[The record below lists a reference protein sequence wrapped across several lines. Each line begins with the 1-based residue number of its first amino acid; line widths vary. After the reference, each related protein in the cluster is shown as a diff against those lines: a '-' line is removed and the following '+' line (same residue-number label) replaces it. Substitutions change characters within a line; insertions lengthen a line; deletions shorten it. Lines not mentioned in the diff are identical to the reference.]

1 MKAIKL
7 TLTCIG
13 CLFITMGMKGQSSI
27 FDKYNDMQN
36 VSSVFIS
43 KAMIEMQPKLY
54 TNDVYIGKVAG
65 KLEGV
70 YVISTL
76 DNKVKQNLRKDIDD
90 LIRKGKYELL
100 MKQKGLTSSSAFYIK
115 KKGDR
120 IQELVMISDGAAK
133 LNFTQLVGDLTLED
147 IQNIT
152 KRQMAHINL
161 PQCWETYQDIALTG
175 LEKGWKSLE
184 GLKDMKIDCG
194 FDFESLK
201 GLGDLTELESLKD
214 LHIYVDIERIK
225 KEIDQAISSVKKE
238 KKTISP
244 SVIGLFETK
253 AGPTSGFCLHMMI
266 K

>member
-7 TLTCIG
+7 ALTCIG
-13 CLFITMGMKGQSSI
+13 CLFISMGMKGQSSI

-65 KLEGV
+65 KLDGV

-76 DNKVKQNLRKDIDD
+76 DNKIKQNLRKDIDD
-90 LIRKGKYELL
+90 LIKKGKYELL
-100 MKQKGLTSSSAFYIK
+100 MKQKGITSSSAFYIR

-120 IQELVMISDGAAK
+120 IQELVMISDGASK

-161 PQCWETYQDIALTG
+161 PQNWENYQDRALAG
-175 LEKGWKSLE
+175 LEKGLKSLE
-184 GLKDMKIDCG
+184 GLKDMKRD

-201 GLGDLTELESLKD
+201 GLGDLKELESLKD
-214 LHIYVDIERIK
+214 LDLDMYMDIEKIK
-225 KEIDQAISSVKKE
+225 KEIEQAISSMKKE
-238 KKTISP
+238 KKKLSYHQ
-244 SVIGLFETK
+244 L
-253 AGPTSGFCLHMMI
+253 
-266 K
+266 

>member
-7 TLTCIG
+7 ALTCIG
-13 CLFITMGMKGQSSI
+13 CLFISMGMKGQSSI

-76 DNKVKQNLRKDIDD
+76 DNKIKQNLRKDIDD
-90 LIRKGKYELL
+90 LIKKGKYELL
-100 MKQKGLTSSSAFYIK
+100 MKQKGITSSSAFYIR
-115 KKGDR
+115 KKGDK
-120 IQELVMISDGAAK
+120 IQELVMISDGASK

-152 KRQMAHINL
+152 KRQMTHINL
-161 PQCWETYQDIALTG
+161 PQNWETYQDRALAG
-175 LEKGWKSLE
+175 LEKGLKSLE
-184 GLKDMKIDCG
+184 GLKDMKRD

-201 GLGDLTELESLKD
+201 GLGDLKELESFKD
-214 LHIYVDIERIK
+214 LDLDMYMDVEKIK
-225 KEIDQAISSVKKE
+225 KEIEQAISSMKKE
-238 KKTISP
+238 KKKLSYHQ
-244 SVIGLFETK
+244 L
-253 AGPTSGFCLHMMI
+253 
-266 K
+266 

>member
-7 TLTCIG
+7 ALTCIG
-13 CLFITMGMKGQSSI
+13 CLFISMGMKGQSNI
-27 FDKYNDMQN
+27 FDKYSDMQN

-65 KLEGV
+65 KLDGV

-76 DNKVKQNLRKDIDD
+76 DNKIKQNLRKDIDD
-90 LIRKGKYELL
+90 LIKKGKYELL
-100 MKQKGLTSSSAFYIK
+100 MKQKGITSSSAFYIR

-152 KRQMAHINL
+152 KRQMASINL
-161 PQCWETYQDIALTG
+161 PQHWETYQDIALAG
-175 LEKGWKSLE
+175 LEKGLKSLE
-184 GLKDMKIDCG
+184 GLKDMKID

-201 GLGDLTELESLKD
+201 GLGDFKELESFKD
-214 LHIYVDIERIK
+214 LDIYIDVEKIK
-225 KEIDQAISSVKKE
+225 KEIEQAISSMKKE
-238 KKTISP
+238 KKKLSYHQ
-244 SVIGLFETK
+244 L
-253 AGPTSGFCLHMMI
+253 
-266 K
+266 